1 MTEQNYNANEETLD
15 SLDETLD
22 DLAELP
28 AVVPF
33 PSGAYLANMVAKRNA
48 KKPGSYIVEFTYKE
62 TIELGDPTGDQQP
75 PKEGDKSTVF
85 ITTKKKDGTVNE
97 FGQGVLRK
105 ILSPVGEM
113 LGTRSIGDILDAT
126 AKGID
131 VIAVL
136 KYKKSA
142 DANYQD
148 SQDVV
153 SIQIPQ

>member
-1 MTEQNYNANEETLD
+1 MTEQNYSANEETLD

-48 KKPGSYIVEFTYKE
+48 KKPGSYIVEFTHKE
-62 TIELGDPTGDQQP
+62 TIELGDPEQPP

-113 LGTRSIGDILDAT
+113 LGTRSIGDILEAT